1 MNERQFFLVKVIQK
15 IAVFE
20 GFELTDIQRLL
31 RICKM
36 RELKAGEQVY
46 TKGEESND
54 MLVLLR
60 GKLSVTGDSGEELA
74 EVRPGNPTGEMG
86 VFTRQPRSANIV
98 ASERSTAIVLGR
110 QELGVLLGANEGM
123 HVKVLQNLVAILSQ
137 RIEQANELT
146 ESQARMI
153 RDLHKRDGEFDDDD
167 DDDEYEDEY
176 EDEDEDEDD
185 EDEKDDEVEAVE
197 VE

>member
-1 MNERQFFLVKVIQK
+1 MNERQFYLVKVIQK

-31 RICKM
+31 RICRM
-36 RELKAGEQVY
+36 REFEAGEQVY
-46 TKGEESND
+46 TKGDESNE

-110 QELGVLLGANEGM
+110 KELGVLLGTNEGM

-137 RIEQANELT
+137 RIEQGNELN

-153 RDLHKRDGEFDDDD
+153 RDLNKRAGEFDDDD
-167 DDDEYEDEY
+167 DDDD
-176 EDEDEDEDD
+176 DDDEDEDD
-185 EDEKDDEVEAVE
+185 EDDEVEAVE
-197 VE
+197 ESR